1 MWFIKYCFLVF
12 LLLVTLTANAQK
24 ASNDTIV
31 PATVDS
37 LKTDPDTSKGQF
49 GLKQLI
55 IPTML
60 IGYGAVAINNPTL
73 YDFDHDVR
81 DDLKH
86 NTHTDIDQ
94 FTLYMPAAA
103 VYALNAF
110 GVKGKHNFKDR
121 TIVFATAFLIS
132 NITVKTL
139 KSTTDVMRP
148 NGLVNNSFPSGHS
161 TAAFVGAEFLWQEY
175 KDVSVWY
182 GVAGYSVAAAT
193 AVMRLTNDRH
203 WVSDVVAGAGIGILS
218 TKAAYW
224 LLDPINKLLF
234 NDAQEKKKT
243 AMLLPFYNG
252 EQAGGSFVMQF

>member
-1 MWFIKYCFLVF
+1 MLSI
-12 LLLVTLTANAQK
+12 LTVNAQK
-24 ASNDTIV
+24 TSNDTIV
-31 PATVDS
+31 NVTRDS
-37 LKTDPDTSKGQF
+37 LRKDPDTAKGQF
-49 GLKQLI
+49 GYKQLI
-55 IPTML
+55 IPGVL
-60 IGYGAVAINNPTL
+60 IGYGAIAINNPTL
-73 YDFDHDVR
+73 YNFDHDVR

-86 NTHTDIDQ
+86 NTHTDVDQ
-94 FTLYMPAAA
+94 FTLYMPAAT

-132 NITVKTL
+132 NLTVKTL

-161 TAAFVGAEFLWQEY
+161 TAAFLGAEFLYQEY
-175 KDVSVWY
+175 KDVSIWY
-182 GVAGYSVAAAT
+182 GVAGYTVAAGT

-203 WVSDVVAGAGIGILS
+203 WVSDVIAGAGIGILS

-224 LLDPINKLLF
+224 LLKPINKLLF